1 MIIRTHLFSKLNNTL
16 KFDAT
21 QSSSTTTVDDN
32 IAVPDE
38 TEFKLVNDTSE
49 S

>member
-1 MIIRTHLFSKLNNTL
+1 MCIRDSNNTL

-21 QSSSTTTVDDN
+21 QSSSTTTVDDH

-38 TEFKLVNDTSE
+38 TEFKLANDTSE